1 MAYLKQ
7 SMREIAKK
15 IGERIKEAR
24 EEKGLTQ
31 KQLGESL
38 GYSSMGISNF
48 EQGIREIKVKDIHR
62 VASFFGKDVSFFL
75 EPSVTMFR
83 ADKEDESGGDVKKSL
98 DDFDNFLLNRN
109 KK

>member
-1 MAYLKQ
+1 MQ
-7 SMREIAKK
+7 EISKK
-15 IGERIKEAR
+15 IGDRIKEAR

-31 KQLGESL
+31 KQLGEHL

-48 EQGIREIKVKDIHR
+48 EQGIREIKLQDIHR

-83 ADKEDESGGDVKKSL
+83 TDKGTGNSSDVKKSL
-98 DDFDNFLLNRN
+98 DDFDNFLLNRS